1 MINIIELN
9 KLLAVLKDREIP
21 ISRLKR
27 DSVIGGSS
35 YDIIVRS
42 IKDEG
47 TSDGITL
54 KSINALCK
62 YLNCQPGDIMEYIP
76 DE

>member
-1 MINIIELN
+1 MINIIKLN

-27 DSVIGGSS
+27 DGVLGGSS
-35 YDIIVRS
+35 YDIIVHS
-42 IKDEG
+42 IKGEG

-62 YLNCQPGDIMEYIP
+62 YLDCQPSDIMEYIP